1 MSQSARPAL
10 HRNFHRL
17 AWFVMIMTA
26 STILFGAFVRLS
38 DAGLSCPDWP
48 TCYGRATWP
57 QHVADTVGHPAAEI
71 RPLETHKAWREQVH
85 RFLAAALGI
94 EILTLALLATRRRRF
109 GAVAVVSACAL
120 VGIGIPLYM
129 LGWHVAA
136 SVLAITGEAI
146 LLVAALRWSNI
157 DLARAAVL
165 TLAVVIFQA
174 LLGMWTVTWL
184 LKPIVVMA
192 HLLGGMLMFSMLI
205 WMAWRATHLP
215 ITLAEAPRLRV
226 WLRVGIAV
234 LAVQIALGGWVSA
247 NYAALACG
255 GGSLS
260 LDNFPRCANQWWP
273 QQNFSEG
280 FTLWRG
286 VGVDYEGG
294 VLDGASRIAIQ
305 MAHRL
310 FAVVAAAYL
319 LWLGLR
325 LFRMPS
331 MRVWASVLIGLVL
344 VQVTLGIL
352 NVKLALPLAVAVL
365 HNGGAVALIFV
376 LVSLLARLR
385 APD

>member
-146 LLVAALRWSNI
+146 
-157 DLARAAVL
+157 D
-165 TLAVVIFQA
+165 
-174 LLGMWTVTWL
+174 
-184 LKPIVVMA
+184 
-192 HLLGGMLMFSMLI
+192 H
-205 WMAWRATHLP
+205 
-215 ITLAEAPRLRV
+215 
-226 WLRVGIAV
+226 
-234 LAVQIALGGWVSA
+234 
-247 NYAALACG
+247 
-255 GGSLS
+255 
-260 LDNFPRCANQWWP
+260 
-273 QQNFSEG
+273 
-280 FTLWRG
+280 
-286 VGVDYEGG
+286 
-294 VLDGASRIAIQ
+294 
-305 MAHRL
+305 
-310 FAVVAAAYL
+310 
-319 LWLGLR
+319 
-325 LFRMPS
+325 
-331 MRVWASVLIGLVL
+331 MR
-344 VQVTLGIL
+344 
-352 NVKLALPLAVAVL
+352 
-365 HNGGAVALIFV
+365 
-376 LVSLLARLR
+376 LVSSS
-385 APD
+385 